1 MCLFGKELP
10 RLNDYHQRISFVNNK
25 TKHEKCT
32 HIHSCATHNTI
43 CTEMKPL
50 QVKTSS
56 ERKSCQRMEQRWGI
70 NEAKIAKIPA
80 KIPSFLPF
88 NFPTFFSRT
97 SNTFSVHFFLAAS
110 YSSLNLLFFSC
121 FFPVSNVAFCESV
134 VCIFFWYCGFV
145 WQSRHRKHE
154 RERVRKKCRWLP
166 V

>member
-1 MCLFGKELP
+1 MIITNGSVLWITKPNTKNVHTSILV
-10 RLNDYHQRISFVNNK
+10 QRIIPFVLKWSHCKWKPAARENHVNGWNSAEAS
-25 TKHEKCT
+25 TKLK
-32 HIHSCATHNTI
+32 
-43 CTEMKPL
+43 L
-50 QVKTSS
+50 Q
-56 ERKSCQRMEQRWGI
+56 KSQQ
-70 NEAKIAKIPA
+70 NYHPF
-80 KIPSFLPF
+80 FLSIF
-88 NFPTFFSRT
+88 QHFFSRT